1 MTQFAEHKIPPFHV
15 QIHYMHRYL
24 NDPSRVLEDVHSPE
38 EAANLILTTLDSY
51 NMPHSLSREAIIG
64 AIPQK
69 RRVRDK
75 ALEWRLNEG
84 TKEEVQIII
93 DDFRPIQKRGKK
105 ENE

>member
-1 MTQFAEHKIPPFHV
+1 MTQFLEDTIPPFQV
-15 QIHYMHRYL
+15 LIHYMHRYL
-24 NDPSRVLEDVHSPE
+24 NDPSRVIEYVHSPE
-38 EAANLILTTLDSY
+38 QAADLILATLASY
-51 NMPHSLSREAIIG
+51 NMPHSLTREAILE

-75 ALEWRLNEG
+75 AIEWRLNEG

-105 ENE
+105 Q